1 MKFAIF
7 GSGFG
12 LYGYLPALVTGCD
25 QTVYLPERYR
35 VLLEKREDVRRFG
48 DIVKW
53 SLDEK
58 AALAE
63 VDAVVIAKRPADQA
77 NWIRECASKPN
88 IRALLLE
95 KPLAPSPKAAS
106 DALGLLGMS
115 GKRYRIAYNFRFT
128 PWAQVLKR
136 QLRSAAPTGN
146 LNIDWQFRAHHY
158 AHDLRNWKRFVSLG
172 GGALRFFGI
181 HLVGLL
187 AEFGFD
193 TLVSSSASASAPD
206 ECEIW
211 SAVFIGPN
219 LPKCRVEV
227 HSNAARRRFSVDWTG
242 PELAVERLVH
252 LDDPFEANVDES
264 GFDRRVGILTEVCRD
279 LIDCPTL
286 AYPWYR
292 QSVRLWDM
300 AERFCQQGIG

>member
-12 LYGYLPALVTGCD
+12 LYGYLPALVTGCN

-35 VLLEKREDVRRFG
+35 ALLEKREDVRRFV
-48 DIVKW
+48 DAVKW
-53 SLDEK
+53 RLDEK

-63 VDAVVIAKRPADQA
+63 VDAVVISKRPADQVD
-77 NWIRECASKPN
+77 WIRECASKPN

-106 DALGLLGMS
+106 DALGLLEMS
-115 GKRYRIAYNFRFT
+115 GKKYRIDYNFRFT
-128 PWAQVLKR
+128 PWAQALK
-136 QLRSAAPTGN
+136 QHLRSAVPTGYLSIN
-146 LNIDWQFRAHHY
+146 WQFRAHHY
-158 AHDLRNWKRFVSLG
+158 AYDLRNWKRFVSSG

-193 TLVSSSASASAPD
+193 NLVSSRASASEPD

-219 LPKCRVEV
+219 LPECRVEV
-227 HSNAARRRFSVDWTG
+227 RSNAAGTHFSVDWTRDDRG
-242 PELAVERLVH
+242 VERLVD
-252 LDDPFEANVDES
+252 LDDPFGACANNS
-264 GFDRRVGILTEVCRD
+264 GFDRRVGILTEVCRE
-279 LIDCPTL
+279 LIDSPALSYT
-286 AYPWYR
+286 WYR

-300 AERFCQQGIG
+300 AERLC